1 MKQLHRQTS
10 AVAATRTARTRSAAS
25 VMVALLLTLVT
36 SVIAGCVVVPV
47 GYGHPPRHQGY
58 YGRQGYYGAGYY
70 WGGSYRG
77 GYYRRG

>member
-1 MKQLHRQTS
+1 MRQRHRQTS
-10 AVAATRTARTRSAAS
+10 AVAATRTARTRSVAS
-25 VMVALLLTLVT
+25 VMVALLLTLGT

-47 GYGHPPRHQGY
+47 GYGHPPRHHGY

>member
-1 MKQLHRQTS
+1 MDR
-10 AVAATRTARTRSAAS
+10 RTMRRIRKRYR
-25 VMVALLLTLVT
+25 VLLLSAIVGAL
-36 SVIAGCVVVPV
+36 VVPV
-47 GYGHPPRHQGY
+47 GYGHPPRHHGY